1 MKPKAIYLLPIASY
15 NKVYGPDERRDLA
28 ERVEFIGDV
37 LEPSRAVDLAASI
50 ATLPNNPYENVEMI
64 FSGWGM
70 TPMDAAFF
78 ALFPNLKVLFYGGGA
93 VNRFVTDEVWR
104 RKLPMTTAHAAN
116 GVPVAE
122 YTVAQIHLCLKQ
134 AYTANQLIKRER
146 RFIRPSPVAGAYGST
161 VGIVSLGAI
170 GRLVLARLR
179 PSAVNVLVYDPFL
192 SPTRAAELGVTLG
205 SLDEVFAKSDVVSCH
220 TPWLPETVGMITGAH
235 FRQMKPNAAF
245 INTAR
250 GAVINEAEMIEV
262 LQQRPD
268 LFAVLD
274 VTWPEPPPL
283 ESPLYDL
290 PNVFLTPHI
299 AGSMDTEC
307 RRMGRLMVEEL
318 DRWLAG
324 QPFKHPVTPE
334 YARAFL

>member
-1 MKPKAIYLLPIASY
+1 MKPKALYLLPTASY
-15 NKVYGPDERRDLA
+15 HKIYGPDEQRDIA
-28 ERVEFIGDV
+28 TRVELVSDVIAPEAIPTLGDRFH
-37 LEPSRAVDLAASI
+37 E
-50 ATLPNNPYENVEMI
+50 VEIM

-70 TPMDAAFF
+70 AAMDAQFF
-78 ALFPNLKVLFYGGGA
+78 ACFPNLKVLFYGGGA
-93 VNRFVTDEVWR
+93 VNRFITDEVWR
-104 RKLPMTTAHAAN
+104 RNLPVTTSNTAN

-122 YTVAQIHLCLKQ
+122 YTVSQIHLCLKQ
-134 AYTANQLIKRER
+134 AYQANQILKRER
-146 RFIRPSPVAGAYGST
+146 RFIRPTPVAGAYGST
-161 VGIVSLGAI
+161 VGIISLGAI
-170 GRLVLARLR
+170 GRLVLERLR
-179 PSAVNVLVYDPFL
+179 LSAVKVVTYDPFL
-192 SPTRAAELGVTLG
+192 SPTRAAELGVTLL
-205 SLDEVFAKSDVVSCH
+205 SLDEVFAQSDVITCH

-235 FRQMKPNAAF
+235 FRQMKSGAAF

-250 GAVINEAEMIEV
+250 GAVINEPEMIEV
-262 LQQRPD
+262 LQARPD

-274 VTWPEPPPL
+274 VTWPEPPPP

-307 RRMGRLMVEEL
+307 RRMGRLVVEEL

-324 QPFKHPVTPE
+324 QPLKHRVTPE